1 MRHYRED
8 QRARPWLGRPD
19 ACWLDHRSAPLRLR
33 IRELYMELVFL
44 FVQITIVVLLL
55 AVLGA
60 MKSGF
65 NEVISGLE
73 SLDRRLGD

>member
-1 MRHYRED
+1 
-8 QRARPWLGRPD
+8 
-19 ACWLDHRSAPLRLR
+19 
-33 IRELYMELVFL
+33 MELVFL

>member
-1 MRHYRED
+1 
-8 QRARPWLGRPD
+8 
-19 ACWLDHRSAPLRLR
+19 
-33 IRELYMELVFL
+33 MELVFL
-44 FVQITIVVLLL
+44 FVQIMIVVLLL